1 MTYDDAEWH
10 RDTVGELGLDRSAA
24 DVHIGV
30 YLAWAATRGLLSKPY
45 ASAGRRVRSREGTP
59 AQLAHDV
66 FVDHIDPAM
75 LSPVGRRFTEAAYPS
90 YLTTITT
97 AARVAGLHRCYEFP
111 DTWSTYDDIVPLI
124 ASLYEN
130 WVD

>member
-10 RDTVGELGLDRSAA
+10 RDTVGELGLDDSAA

-45 ASAGRRVRSREGTP
+45 ASAASQVRSRAGTP
-59 AQLAHDV
+59 AQLAHDL
-66 FVDHIDPAM
+66 FVDQIDPGM
-75 LSPVGRRFTEAAYPS
+75 LSPVGRRFTESAYSS
-90 YLTTITT
+90 YLTTIDT
-97 AARVAGLHRCYEFP
+97 AAHIAGLHHGYELP
-111 DTWSTYDDIVPLI
+111 DTWATYDNIVPLI
-124 ASLYEN
+124 DTLYES